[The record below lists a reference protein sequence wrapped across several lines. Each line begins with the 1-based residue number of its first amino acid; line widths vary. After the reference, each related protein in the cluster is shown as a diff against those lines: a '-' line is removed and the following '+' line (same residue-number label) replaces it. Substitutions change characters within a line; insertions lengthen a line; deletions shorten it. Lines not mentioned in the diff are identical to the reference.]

1 MSEKKT
7 KKELP
12 EWFKGQLNDEG
23 DICINPF
30 SGKKYELNNIEL
42 SMYEYIIGTQML
54 MEIQPENITQE
65 NVNDLQKA
73 LDWFKEVNLEAYQV
87 LLD

>member
-7 KKELP
+7 KQELP
-12 EWFKGQLNDEG
+12 EWFKGHPNDEG
-23 DICINPF
+23 DVCVNPF

-42 SMYEYIIGTQML
+42 SIYEYILGSQTL
-54 MEIQPENITQE
+54 MEMQPENITKE
-65 NVNDLQKA
+65 SVDELQRA
-73 LDWFKEVNLEAYQV
+73 LDWFKENNPEAYQV